1 MDKNTILGFVL
12 IIGILIGF
20 SLLNRPSEEDIA
32 RQQAYNDS
40 ISALHQAQ
48 LEAEAATAA
57 LRQAELAQLP
67 ADSTVKDSILIEQAL
82 SSYGDFRPAAQGQ
95 EQKFMLEND
104 LVRLTISSK
113 GAQVVS
119 AQLKNYTSQDSSDV
133 ELFNDEE
140 ANYSFT
146 LALRNNHI
154 VNTGDMY
161 FVPTGDI
168 QKDEEGNQTL
178 TLRLQSQNEASMD
191 FVYTLPAD
199 DYMLD
204 FAIRSNQMNTI
215 MPLGSNYMIFN
226 WNAKIRQQEKG
237 RQFEER
243 YSTLS
248 YKYVA
253 DDVEN
258 LSAAK
263 DDNKKVANKVK
274 WVAFKDQF
282 FSSVI
287 IADTE
292 FSNSN
297 LESKVEPKESGYLK
311 SYKAEMQVDLAAA
324 TAGGNWE
331 DVNFRFYFGPN
342 KYKILSDYDKGV
354 PSDEKLKLR
363 NLVPLGWGIF
373 GWVNRFA
380 IIPMFNLFSRF
391 IDNFGIIILL
401 MTVVIKLVLYPLTYK
416 SYVSSAKM
424 RVLKPEIDEI
434 NARIPADKAAERQ
447 KATME
452 LYGKVGVSPFSGC
465 LPTLLQMPILFA
477 MFSFFP
483 ASIELRGESFLWAK
497 DLSAYDAI
505 VSWNAYIPLIT
516 PYFGNHISLFTLL
529 MTVATLISTKLNM
542 ANTATPDQPGAG
554 MMKWMM
560 YLMPVMFMFIF
571 NNYASGLSYYYFV
584 STLISIGQTYAIR
597 ASVDEKKL
605 LAQLHAKR
613 ATNSSK
619 KQPETAKKKLGF
631 MERLEKMQ
639 KEQEKMMRE
648 RNKKKR

>member
-1 MDKNTILGFVL
+1 MDKNTIIGFLL

-20 SLLNRPSEEDIA
+20 SLLNRPSDEELA

-40 ISALHQAQ
+40 ISAVYQAQ
-48 LEAEAATAA
+48 IQEEANAEALRKATV
-57 LRQAELAQLP
+57 AQLP
-67 ADSTVKDSILIEQAL
+67 ADSMASDSTANEQLLKA
-82 SSYGDFRPAAQGQ
+82 YGDFRPAAQGE
-95 EQKFMLEND
+95 EQKFLVEND
-104 LVRLTISSK
+104 KVRLTISSK
-113 GAQVVS
+113 GGKVIS
-119 AQLKNYTSQDSSDV
+119 AQLKNYLAQDSAEV
-133 ELFNDEE
+133 ELFNQEE
-140 ANYSFT
+140 SDYSFT
-146 LALRNNHI
+146 MALRNNHI
-154 VNTGDMY
+154 VNTSQLFFTPVG
-161 FVPTGDI
+161 GI
-168 QKDEEGNQTL
+168 QTDSAGNQTL
-178 TLRLQSQNEASMD
+178 TLRLQSESEASLD
-191 FVYTLPAD
+191 FVYTLPAN
-199 DYMLD
+199 DYMLG
-204 FAIRSNQMNTI
+204 FKVRGNKMNSI

-226 WNAKIRQQEKG
+226 WDAKIRQQEKG

-253 DDVEN
+253 DDMES
-258 LSAAK
+258 LDAAK
-263 DDNKKVANKVK
+263 DDSKKIANKIK

-282 FSSVI
+282 FSSVL
-287 IADTE
+287 IAGNE
-292 FSNSN
+292 FSNST
-297 LESKVEPKESGYLK
+297 LESKLEDKESGYLK
-311 SYKAEMQVDLAAA
+311 SYKAELQVDLE
-324 TAGGNWE
+324 TTGTGGNWE
-331 DVNFRFYFGPN
+331 DLDLRFYFGPN
-342 KYKILSDYDKGV
+342 KYKILSDYDKGLTKE
-354 PSDEKLKLR
+354 EKLKLR
-363 NLVPLGWGIF
+363 DLVPLGWGIF

-434 NARIPADKAAERQ
+434 NARIPADKPAERQ

-452 LYGKVGVSPFSGC
+452 LYNKVGVSPFSGC

-505 VSWNAYIPLIT
+505 VSWDVYIPLVT

-560 YLMPVMFMFIF
+560 YLMPIMFMFIF

-584 STLISIGQTYAIR
+584 STLISIIQTYAIR
-597 ASVDEKKL
+597 ATVDEKKL

-613 ATNSSK
+613 AANAK
-619 KQPETAKKKLGF
+619 KQPDAKKKPGF

-648 RNKKKR
+648 RNKKK

>member
-1 MDKNTILGFVL
+1 MDKNTIIGFLL

-20 SLLNRPSEEDIA
+20 SLLNRPNEEELA

-40 ISALHQAQ
+40 ISAVYQAQ
-48 LEAEAATAA
+48 IQEDAKAEQ
-57 LRQAELAQLP
+57 LRQAAIAQLP
-67 ADSTVKDSILIEQAL
+67 ADSLANDSLVNDQLAKT
-82 SSYGDFRPAAQGQ
+82 YGDFRPAAQGE
-95 EQKFMLEND
+95 EQKFILENE

-113 GAQVVS
+113 GGKVIS
-119 AQLKNYTSQDSSDV
+119 AQLKNYLAQDSAEV
-133 ELFNDEE
+133 ELFNPEE
-140 ANYSFT
+140 ADYSLT
-146 LALRNNHI
+146 MALRNNHI
-154 VNTGDMY
+154 VNTSQMY
-161 FVPTGDI
+161 FTSVGAI
-168 QKDEEGNQTL
+168 QTDSAGNQSL
-178 TLRLQSQNEASMD
+178 TLRLQSETEASLD

-199 DYMLD
+199 DYMLGYTV
-204 FAIRSNQMNTI
+204 RGNKMNTI
-215 MPLGSNYMIFN
+215 MPLGANYMILN
-226 WNAKIRQQEKG
+226 WDAKIRQQEKG

-248 YKYVA
+248 FKYVA
-253 DDVEN
+253 DNMESLN
-258 LSAAK
+258 AAK
-263 DDNKKVANKVK
+263 DDSKKIANKVK

-282 FSSVI
+282 FSSVL
-287 IADTE
+287 IADRD
-292 FSNSN
+292 FSNST
-297 LESKVEPKESGYLK
+297 LESKLETEESGYLK
-311 SYKAEMQVDLAAA
+311 SYKAELQIDLA
-324 TAGGNWE
+324 TTGTGGSWE
-331 DVNFRFYFGPN
+331 DVNLRFYFGPN
-342 KYKILSDYDKGV
+342 KYKILSGYDKGI
-354 PSDEKLKLR
+354 PADQKLKLR
-363 NLVPLGWGIF
+363 DLVPLGWGIF

-434 NARIPADKAAERQ
+434 NARIPADKPAERQ

-452 LYGKVGVSPFSGC
+452 LYNKVGVSPFSGC

-505 VSWNAYIPLIT
+505 VSWDVYIPLVT

-529 MTVATLISTKLNM
+529 MTIATLISTKLNM

-560 YLMPVMFMFIF
+560 YLMPIMFMFIF

-584 STLISIGQTYAIR
+584 STLISIIQTYAIR
-597 ASVDEKKL
+597 ATVDEKKL

-613 ATNSSK
+613 AANSK
-619 KQPETAKKKLGF
+619 KQPDVKKKAGF

-639 KEQEKMMRE
+639 KDQEKMMRE
-648 RNKKKR
+648 RNKKK

>member
-1 MDKNTILGFVL
+1 MDKNTIIGFLL

-20 SLLNRPSEEDIA
+20 SLLNRPSDEELA

-40 ISALHQAQ
+40 ISAVYQAQ
-48 LEAEAATAA
+48 IQEEANAEALRKATV
-57 LRQAELAQLP
+57 AQLP
-67 ADSTVKDSILIEQAL
+67 ADSMASDSTANEQLLKA
-82 SSYGDFRPAAQGQ
+82 YGDFRPAAQGE
-95 EQKFMLEND
+95 EQKFLVEND
-104 LVRLTISSK
+104 KVRLTISSK
-113 GAQVVS
+113 GGKVIS
-119 AQLKNYTSQDSSDV
+119 AQLKNYLAQDSAEV
-133 ELFNDEE
+133 ELFNQEE
-140 ANYSFT
+140 SDYSFT
-146 LALRNNHI
+146 MALRNNHI
-154 VNTGDMY
+154 VNTSQLY
-161 FVPTGDI
+161 FTPVGGI
-168 QKDEEGNQTL
+168 QTDSAGNQTL
-178 TLRLQSQNEASMD
+178 TLRLQSESEASLD
-191 FVYTLPAD
+191 FVYTLPAN
-199 DYMLD
+199 DYMLG
-204 FAIRSNQMNTI
+204 FKVRGNKMNSI

-226 WNAKIRQQEKG
+226 WDAKIRQQEKG

-253 DDVEN
+253 DDMES
-258 LSAAK
+258 LDAAK
-263 DDNKKVANKVK
+263 DDSKKIANKIK

-282 FSSVI
+282 FSSVL
-287 IADTE
+287 IAGNE
-292 FSNSN
+292 FSNST
-297 LESKVEPKESGYLK
+297 LESKLEDKESGYLK
-311 SYKAEMQVDLAAA
+311 SYKAELQVDLE
-324 TAGGNWE
+324 TTGTGGNWE
-331 DVNFRFYFGPN
+331 DLDLRFYFGPN
-342 KYKILSDYDKGV
+342 KYKILSDYDKGLTKE
-354 PSDEKLKLR
+354 EKLKLR
-363 NLVPLGWGIF
+363 DLVPLGWGIF

-434 NARIPADKAAERQ
+434 NARIPADKPAERQ

-452 LYGKVGVSPFSGC
+452 LYNKVGVSPFSGC

-505 VSWNAYIPLIT
+505 VSWDVYIPLVT

-560 YLMPVMFMFIF
+560 YLMPIMFMFIF

-584 STLISIGQTYAIR
+584 STLISIIQTYAIR
-597 ASVDEKKL
+597 ATVDEKKL

-613 ATNSSK
+613 AANAK
-619 KQPETAKKKLGF
+619 KQPDAKKKPGF

-648 RNKKKR
+648 RNKKK